1 MITNEQ
7 LLFGGLLLAELEKGI
22 DELEPQESYQDMIDY
37 MVDIKVKMIIAYKKS
52 GQKEILGH
60 IEWLDEIIDRVQK
73 KQNKNASSM

>member
-22 DELEPQESYQDMIDY
+22 NDLDPNEDFSDMIEY
-37 MVDIKVKMIIAYKKS
+37 MKDIKTKMFAAYAKT
-52 GQKEILGH
+52 GQKEILEH
-60 IEWLDEIIDRVQK
+60 IEWLDEIIVRVNE